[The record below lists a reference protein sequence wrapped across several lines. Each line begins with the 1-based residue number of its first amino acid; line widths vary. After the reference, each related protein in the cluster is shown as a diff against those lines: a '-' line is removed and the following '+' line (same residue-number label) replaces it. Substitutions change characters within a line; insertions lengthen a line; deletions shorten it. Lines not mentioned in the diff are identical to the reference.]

1 MYSSSKIYISFQQT
15 LLGKLNMHVQLNG
28 TGPFL
33 TPHTES
39 HSKWTENLKLK
50 NTESVTFLEGNM
62 EEGFMILGSQQT
74 GLHQMMKLLHSRGNN
89 Q

>member
-15 LLGKLNMHVQLNG
+15 LLGKLNIHVQLNG
-28 TGPFL
+28 SGPFL
-33 TPHTES
+33 TSHTES

-62 EEGFMILGSQQT
+62 GRRIHDIGKSTNRITSNDEAST
-74 GLHQMMKLLHSRGNN
+74 
-89 Q
+89 